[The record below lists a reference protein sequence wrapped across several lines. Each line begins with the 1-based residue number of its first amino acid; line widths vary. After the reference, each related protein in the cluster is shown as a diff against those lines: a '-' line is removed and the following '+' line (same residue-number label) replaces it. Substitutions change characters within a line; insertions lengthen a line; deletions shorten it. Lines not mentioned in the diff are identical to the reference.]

1 MKSKIISV
9 INQKGGVGKTTTV
22 INLAAGLASKNKKI
36 LVIDL
41 DPQGNATTGL
51 GHSNIDGSDNNIYNA
66 LNGSK
71 NISEIIQNTQIDN
84 LDIITS
90 NVDLSGLEVET
101 AGDNG
106 RAFILRDKLSLFLN
120 EKNSNYSHIFIDCP
134 PSLSLLTIMALV
146 ASKSLIVPLQTE
158 FFALEGLTQLV
169 KTIDRVK
176 ENLNSDLSI
185 RGIILTMYDKR
196 NKLSSQVEKEARD
209 YFKEKV
215 YNTVIPRNVRLSEAP
230 SHGIPVLI
238 YDKTC
243 PGSKSYFSLAEEFL
257 NQEKI
262 MDSAA
267 WVFLNQKKV

>member
-1 MKSKIISV
+1 MKTKIISI

-22 INLAAGLASKNKKI
+22 INLAAGLASLNKKI

-41 DPQGNATTGL
+41 EPQGNATTGL
-51 GHSNIDGSDNNIYNA
+51 GHPNNDGSEKNIYNA

-71 NISEIIQNTQIDN
+71 NISEIVQRTQIEN

-106 RAFILRDKLSLFLN
+106 RAFILRDKLASFFKDN
-120 EKNSNYSHIFIDCP
+120 KSSYSHIFIDCP
-134 PSLSLLTIMALV
+134 PSLSLLTVMALV
-146 ASKSLIVPLQTE
+146 ASNSLIVPLQTE

-176 ENLNSDLSI
+176 ESLNSELSI

-196 NKLSSQVEKEARD
+196 NKLSNQVEKEARD

-243 PGSKSYFSLAEEFL
+243 SGSKSYSNLTEEFL

-262 MDSAA
+262 MESAA
-267 WVFLNQKKV
+267 